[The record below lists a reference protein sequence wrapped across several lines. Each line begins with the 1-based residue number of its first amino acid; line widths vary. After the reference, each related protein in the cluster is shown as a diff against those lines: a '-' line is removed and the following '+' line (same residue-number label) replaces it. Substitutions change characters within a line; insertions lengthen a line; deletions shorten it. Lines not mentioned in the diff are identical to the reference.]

1 MSTYTG
7 ALKPGN
13 HVWLAM
19 EGEKYTPEG
28 GTETTVGPESK
39 PVFSTEEGS
48 PWVKLVSVIGVDPQ
62 PEEEEIEASK
72 PNAFGVIEVFD
83 SEIIS
88 SKFKYTFD
96 LESYDK
102 AIHEIQ
108 FRTKVDSSDK
118 SFVRGSKPS
127 QRGWLHWQV
136 VNKYGEVV
144 RVAEEFCSF
153 KITAGKWD
161 GKNYI
166 NPTLEATT
174 LASTQQAGLFDPSGL
189 ATPTP

>member
-19 EGEKYTPEG
+19 EGTAFTPEG
-28 GTETTVGPESK
+28 GTATTVGPESK
-39 PVFSTEEGS
+39 PAFSTAVGS

-83 SEIIS
+83 SETIS

-102 AIHEIQ
+102 VIHEIQ
-108 FRTKVDSSDK
+108 FRTAVDSSDK

-144 RVAEEFCSF
+144 RVAQEFCSF
-153 KITAGKWD
+153 KVTAGKWD
-161 GKNYI
+161 GKTYI
-166 NPTLEATT
+166 NPTLEATA
-174 LASTQQAGLFDPSGL
+174 LASTKQVGLFDPSGL
-189 ATPTP
+189 PTPTP